1 MANALKT
8 VSIIAKE
15 SLRLL
20 ENNLVAAKIFNRG
33 YEEDFAK
40 RVNGYNVGDTVTIK
54 RNTQFTVVDGAT
66 LGSVQDITQGSTTLT
81 LDKRKHVPFQLTT
94 KELTTDFNIDR
105 LSEDVLAP
113 AMIQLANIIET
124 DTLALYKQVPS
135 WVGTPGQVINSF
147 DDFAAAGERLDVMA
161 VPMNDRNAILSPR
174 DKRGMASQQTALY
187 IQGAA
192 QDAYR
197 KGKLGEIDGTDTY
210 MAQNVQTHVV
220 GVATGT
226 PAVNGAAQVST
237 YAAVK
242 DTWTQTLVTDGW
254 TNSTTG
260 ILLEGDVFTI
270 AGVYDVNPVS
280 RATLT
285 HLKQF
290 VVRADANSGASTG
303 PATLTI
309 SPPIITSGAFQNVSA
324 APADNALLTVLG
336 TGGVGYSQNIFA
348 HRDAFAMACV
358 PLYLPE
364 DGVVSSRAT
373 HKNFSIRIAKQYS
386 ISTDATIWRADV
398 LYGVKAI
405 QPWLATRGSG
415 TA

>member
-1 MANALKT
+1 MANSIKT

-33 YEEDFAK
+33 YEEDFSK
-40 RVNGYNVGDTVTIK
+40 KVNGYNVGDAVTIK

-66 LGSVQDITQGSTTLT
+66 LGTVQDIVQGSTTLT

-105 LSEDVLAP
+105 LSTDVLEP
-113 AMIQLANIIET
+113 AMIQLANQIES
-124 DTLALYKQVPS
+124 DTLSLYKQVPN

-147 DDFAAAGERLDVMA
+147 DDFAAPGERLDVLA
-161 VPMNDRNAILSPR
+161 VPMDNRAAILSPR
-174 DKRGMASQQTALY
+174 DKRGMLSQQTALY
-187 IQGAA
+187 IQQAA
-192 QDAYR
+192 SEAYR
-197 KGKLGEIDGTDTY
+197 KGTLGQINDFDTY
-210 MAQNVQTHVV
+210 MAQNVQVHTV

-226 PAVNGAAQVST
+226 PVVNGAAQVST
-237 YAAVK
+237 YANVK
-242 DTWTQTLVTDGW
+242 DTWTQSLVTSGW

-270 AGVYDVNPVS
+270 AGVFDVNPVS
-280 RATLT
+280 KATQT

-324 APADNALLTVLG
+324 APANSAAITVLG
-336 TGGVGYSQNIFA
+336 SGGVGYAQNLFA

-358 PLYLPE
+358 PLYLPQ

-373 HKNFSIRIAKQYS
+373 HKNFSIRIVKQYD
-386 ISTDATIWRADV
+386 ISSDATVWRADV
-398 LYGVKAI
+398 LYGIKAI
-405 QPWLATRGSG
+405 QPWLAARASG
-415 TA
+415 AA